1 MKNMTITVD
10 EATAEWVRRLAADR
24 GVSMSRCVGEILSE
38 KMQRESR
45 YEIAMR
51 QYMSL
56 KPRPLGKPG
65 QKYAT
70 REELYDRTR
79 FR

>member
-10 EATAEWVRRLAADR
+10 EATAEWVRRLAAER
-24 GVSMSRCVGEILSE
+24 GLSMSRCVGEILSE
-38 KMQRESR
+38 KMQRDSH

-56 KPRPLGKPG
+56 TPRPLSAPG
-65 QKYAT
+65 QKYPT
-70 REELYDRTR
+70 REEIYDRSR

>member
-1 MKNMTITVD
+1 MKNVTITVD
-10 EATAEWVRRLAADR
+10 EATVEWVRRLAAER
-24 GVSMSRCVGEILSE
+24 GVSLSRCVGEILSE
-38 KMQRESR
+38 KMKKESR

-56 KPRPLGKPG
+56 KPRPLGAPG

-70 REELYDRTR
+70 REELHDRTR
-79 FR
+79 LR